1 MAEPSPDGHVVS
13 RRRLSLRP
21 EEIALALFAMTLVAI
36 VAATGTWPP
45 TFGPPRWHIAW
56 RFHLYFVAC
65 VGILGLVVARE
76 ARPGADL
83 KRLRRLTAMARD
95 FAPFYAVLVLYEALA
110 QLTPLLCPGTRD
122 AVLVRIDR
130 AVLGLDAAVW
140 IGRFA
145 SPVLSWV
152 MAICYGAY
160 FIIPGALAAFLY
172 AAGPGARPLFRD
184 YIVAGSLTAVLGF
197 VGYLLVP
204 AVGPYV
210 FQADLFPARLPG
222 GGYSPVFI
230 KAVDDFR
237 GIARDCFPS
246 LHAAH
251 MTVALVFAHRFRRA
265 LFLVM
270 LPVGLGLYA
279 STIYLRMH
287 YVTDVVAGVVLAWVA
302 IFAAPRLNRLMGT
315 TGR

>member
-1 MAEPSPDGHVVS
+1 MLVV
-13 RRRLSLRP
+13 
-21 EEIALALFAMTLVAI
+21 I
-36 VAATGTWPP
+36 VAATGAWPP
-45 TFGPPRWHIAW
+45 TFGGPRWHIAW
-56 RFHLYFVAC
+56 RFHCYFLAC
-65 VGILGLVVARE
+65 VGVLGFVIARE
-76 ARPGADL
+76 AGPGANL
-83 KRLRRLTAMARD
+83 QRVRRLRAMGRD

-110 QLTPLLCPGTRD
+110 QLTPVLRPQVVD
-122 AVLVRIDR
+122 ASLVRIDR
-130 AVLGLDAAVW
+130 AVLGVDAAVW

-145 SPVLSWV
+145 SPLLSWV
-152 MAICYGAY
+152 MATCYGAY

-172 AAGPGARPLFRD
+172 AAGPAARGLFRD

-210 FQADLFPARLPG
+210 FQADLFPTRLPG
-222 GGYSPVFI
+222 GGYSPVFLQ
-230 KAVDDFR
+230 AVDDFR
-237 GIARDCFPS
+237 GIGRDCFPS

-265 LFLVM
+265 LFVAM
-270 LPVGLGLYA
+270 LPVGLGLYV

-287 YVTDVVAGVVLAWVA
+287 YVTDVVAGIALGAVA

-315 TGR
+315 SGR

>member
-1 MAEPSPDGHVVS
+1 M
-13 RRRLSLRP
+13 RRL
-21 EEIALALFAMTLVAI
+21 M
-36 VAATGTWPP
+36 
-45 TFGPPRWHIAW
+45 
-56 RFHLYFVAC
+56 
-65 VGILGLVVARE
+65 
-76 ARPGADL
+76 
-83 KRLRRLTAMARD
+83 AMARD

-110 QLTPLLCPGTRD
+110 QLTPVLCPVAKD
-122 AVLVRIDR
+122 AVLVRIDH
-130 AVLGLDAAVW
+130 AVLGVDAAVW

-145 SPVLSWV
+145 SPLLSWV

-172 AAGPGARPLFRD
+172 AAGPDARPLFRD
-184 YIVAGSLTAVLGF
+184 YVVAGSLTAVLGF

-210 FQADLFPARLPG
+210 FQADLFPTRLPG

-251 MTVALVFAHRFRRA
+251 MTVALVFAYRFRRT
-265 LFLVM
+265 LFLAL
-270 LPVGLGLYA
+270 LPVGLGLYV

-287 YVTDVVAGVVLAWVA
+287 YVTDVAAGVALACVA
-302 IFAAPRLNRLMGT
+302 VFAAPRLNRLLGT

>member
-1 MAEPSPDGHVVS
+1 MAAPLPDGRVAS
-13 RRRLSLRP
+13 RRRLTLRP
-21 EEIALALFAMTLVAI
+21 EEIAFALFATVLVVI
-36 VAATGTWPP
+36 VAATGRWPP
-45 TFGPPRWHIAW
+45 AFGPPRWHIAW

-65 VGILGLVVARE
+65 VGVLGFVIARE
-76 ARPGADL
+76 AGPGANL
-83 KRLRRLTAMARD
+83 GRQRRLTAMARD

-110 QLTPLLCPGTRD
+110 QLTPVLSPQVAD
-122 AVLVRIDR
+122 ASLVRIDR
-130 AVLGLDAAVW
+130 AVLGVDAAVW

-145 SPVLSWV
+145 SPLLSWV

-172 AAGPGARPLFRD
+172 AAGPDGRGLFRD

-210 FQADLFPARLPG
+210 FQADLFPTRLPG
-222 GGYSPVFI
+222 GGYAPMFL

-237 GIARDCFPS
+237 GVARDCFPS

-251 MTVALVFAHRFRRA
+251 MTVALVFAYRFRLA

-270 LPVGLGLYA
+270 LPLGLGLYV

-287 YVTDVVAGVVLAWVA
+287 YVTDVAAGVALAALAV
-302 IFAAPRLNRLMGT
+302 FAAPRINRRMGT
-315 TGR
+315 SGR

>member
-1 MAEPSPDGHVVS
+1 MAEPWPDPQRAS
-13 RRRLSLRP
+13 RQRLILRP
-21 EEIALALFAMTLVAI
+21 EEIAFALFATALVVI

-45 TFGPPRWHIAW
+45 TFGPPLWHIGW
-56 RFHLYFVAC
+56 RFHLYFVGC
-65 VGILGLVVARE
+65 VGILGFVVARD
-76 ARPGADL
+76 AVPGTDR
-83 KRLRRLTAMARD
+83 KRRRRLTAMVRD

-110 QLTPLLCPGTRD
+110 QLTPVLSPEVRD
-122 AVLVRIDR
+122 ASLVRIDR
-130 AVLGLDAAVW
+130 AVLGVDAAVW
-140 IGRFA
+140 IGRFG
-145 SPVLSWV
+145 SPLLSWV
-152 MAICYGAY
+152 MATCYGAY

-172 AAGPGARPLFRD
+172 AAGSEARALFRD

-210 FQADLFPARLPG
+210 FQADLFPTRLPG
-222 GGYSPVFI
+222 GAYAPIFI

-237 GIARDCFPS
+237 GVARDCFPS

-251 MTVALVFAHRFRRA
+251 MTVALVFAYRFRLT

-270 LPVGLGLYA
+270 LPVGLGLYV

-287 YVTDVVAGVVLAWVA
+287 YVTDVAAGVALASLAV
-302 IFAAPRLNRLMGT
+302 FAAPRLNRLMGT

>member
-1 MAEPSPDGHVVS
+1 VT
-13 RRRLSLRP
+13 LRP
-21 EEIALALFAMTLVAI
+21 EEIAFALFGITLVVI

-56 RFHLYFVAC
+56 RFHLYFVGC
-65 VGILGLVVARE
+65 VGILGFVVARD
-76 ARPGADL
+76 AGPGADL

-110 QLTPLLCPGTRD
+110 QLTPVLCPEAKD

-130 AVLGLDAAVW
+130 AVLGVDAAVW

-145 SPVLSWV
+145 SPLLSWV

-160 FIIPGALAAFLY
+160 FIVPGALAAFLY
-172 AAGPGARPLFRD
+172 AGGPDARPLFRD

-210 FQADLFPARLPG
+210 FQADLFPTRLPG

-230 KAVDDFR
+230 KAVDNFR

-251 MTVALVFAHRFRRA
+251 MTVALVFAYRFRRA

-270 LPVGLGLYA
+270 LPVGLGLYV

-287 YVTDVVAGVVLAWVA
+287 YVTDVAAGVGLASLAV
-302 IFAAPRLNRLMGT
+302 FAAPRLNRLMGT

>member
-1 MAEPSPDGHVVS
+1 MAEPSPEPQGAA
-13 RRRLSLRP
+13 RPRLILRP
-21 EEIALALFAMTLVAI
+21 EEIAFALFATALVVI

-45 TFGPPRWHIAW
+45 TFRPPLWHIGW
-56 RFHLYFVAC
+56 RFHLYFVGC
-65 VGILGLVVARE
+65 VGILGFVVARD
-76 ARPGADL
+76 AVPGADR
-83 KRLRRLTAMARD
+83 KRQRRLTAMVRD

-110 QLTPLLCPGTRD
+110 QLTPVLCPEVRD
-122 AVLVRIDR
+122 ASLVRIDR
-130 AVLGLDAAVW
+130 AVLGVDAAVW
-140 IGRFA
+140 IGRFG
-145 SPVLSWV
+145 SPLLSWV
-152 MAICYGAY
+152 MAVCYGAY

-172 AAGPGARPLFRD
+172 AAGSEARALFRD

-210 FQADLFPARLPG
+210 FQADLFPTRLPG
-222 GGYSPVFI
+222 GAYAPIFI

-237 GIARDCFPS
+237 GVARDCFPS

-251 MTVALVFAHRFRRA
+251 MTVALVFAYRFRRA

-270 LPVGLGLYA
+270 LPVGLGLYV

-287 YVTDVVAGVVLAWVA
+287 YVTDVAAGVALASLAV
-302 IFAAPRLNRLMGT
+302 FAAPRLNRLMGT